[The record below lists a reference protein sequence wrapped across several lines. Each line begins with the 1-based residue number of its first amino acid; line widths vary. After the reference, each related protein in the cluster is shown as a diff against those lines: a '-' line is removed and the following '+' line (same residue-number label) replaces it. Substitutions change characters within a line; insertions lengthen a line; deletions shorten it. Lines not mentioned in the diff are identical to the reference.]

1 MFNQQSH
8 FKIAVL
14 GNIMRGGIGD
24 EIVCIPC
31 LYALKSL
38 YFESYLTLF
47 VKNQKC
53 LLSSKK
59 LPYIDEVLEVA
70 KIKNDSEKKFDIL
83 LVIEHHNLKVLEIA
97 ESIQAKRKIVT
108 LSQSLLLHMPFL
120 YLKYLRKFQVCV
132 NPYWLQTHNEIQR
145 NLNLVRQIN
154 PKTFGKTIK
163 SLDFSLAKLPLL
175 EASSQRIKVLLWAL
189 GKGTRYKQVIGI
201 FPFARS
207 LIGKVNF
214 NIKEWIILA
223 QALSKEFSE
232 ILFVFVNYRGTQ
244 YHFAPFTQENLKVF
258 YNEQGLEDLIAFV
271 QSCDGILG
279 VDSGHIHLADN
290 AKIPT
295 LEVMVQ
301 RLARQWSGGFYGGY
315 FSSLTMPLH
324 WREEEQKYLESFLQ
338 KARDL
343 ILFVKNHKEF

>member
-1 MFNQQSH
+1 MFHQQSR
-8 FKIAVL
+8 FKIAIL
-14 GNIMRGGIGD
+14 GNIIRGGIGD
-24 EIVCIPC
+24 EMVCIPS

-38 YFESYLTLF
+38 YPQSSLTLF
-47 VKNQKC
+47 IKNQNVFCRQKN
-53 LLSSKK
+53 
-59 LPYIDEVLEVA
+59 LPYIDEVLEIA
-70 KIKNDSEKKFDIL
+70 KIKNTSERKFDIL
-83 LVIEHHNLKVLEIA
+83 LVIEHHNFKVLEIA
-97 ESIQAKRKIVT
+97 ESIQAKRKIIT
-108 LSQSLLLHMPFL
+108 LSQSLLLNAPFL

-154 PKTFGKTIK
+154 PKIFDKMIK

-175 EASSQRIKVLLWAL
+175 EASSQRIKILFSAL
-189 GKGTRYKQVIGI
+189 GKGTQYKQVIGI

-214 NIKEWIILA
+214 DMKEWIALA

-232 ILFVFVNYRGTQ
+232 ILFVFINYRGTQ
-244 YHFAPFTQENLKVF
+244 YHFAPFVQENLKVF

-290 AKIPT
+290 ARIPT

-315 FSSLTMPLH
+315 FVSLTMPLH

-343 ILFVKNHKEF
+343 ILFVKNHKES